1 MGKSDKDSVLFTK
14 EETERWEEMKHETF
28 SPLVLSEEEYE
39 RLKKEGKI

>member
-1 MGKSDKDSVLFTK
+1 MSKSEKDSGIFTR

-28 SPLVLSEEEYE
+28 APLVLSEEEYE